1 MSKRFALLVCF
12 LIKESTILGAS
23 LICLVLAVLGLL
35 LFPFAWL
42 SMKCA
47 ASHSHHGY
55 THAAYVRF
63 AIEMVNVVS
72 DQLGVLF
79 VLMLN
84 SSSMYQVFVTL
95 YRNVVLGST
104 NVSIKDLETKM
115 AQLTNIIFNLL
126 IAAIAGDPYYQLTIS
141 TALSL
146 GSLLIQ
152 MSQEQLLFEVI
163 SSGLRDLNENRLS
176 AFETALLWT
185 KIMES
190 FLDDDINFNWVQ
202 HFRTNEKL
210 LPDVLNDEDPPPEKF
225 ELHKDLKKALVYKLQ
240 QRFIL
245 HPLAGKFIEQTTVQK
260 I

>member
-95 YRNVVLGST
+95 YRNVVLGS
-104 NVSIKDLETKM
+104 IWP
-115 AQLTNIIFNLL
+115 LL
-126 IAAIAGDPYYQLTIS
+126 
-141 TALSL
+141 L
-146 GSLLIQ
+146 G
-152 MSQEQLLFEVI
+152 
-163 SSGLRDLNENRLS
+163 RLS
-176 AFETALLWT
+176 VHQPGYRMRRLHEPHH
-185 KIMES
+185 ME
-190 FLDDDINFNWVQ
+190 V
-202 HFRTNEKL
+202 
-210 LPDVLNDEDPPPEKF
+210 
-225 ELHKDLKKALVYKLQ
+225 
-240 QRFIL
+240 
-245 HPLAGKFIEQTTVQK
+245 
-260 I
+260 